1 LLAFIEPAR
10 EDGLERTLRE
20 MDYPP
25 TTETLRENVRRQM
38 EREAKRQL
46 DRVNK
51 GPGAAVEGAHREV
64 VADALREEGQGHR
77 PLPRSVSPG
86 KLKLVWDNP
95 HMTKATRRRTN
106 HVALVMSE

>member
-46 DRVNK
+46 DHVIKKAGSARQNAPGVACRKGGDIGTGRIWLCWVN
-51 GPGAAVEGAHREV
+51 P
-64 VADALREEGQGHR
+64 DL
-77 PLPRSVSPG
+77 
-86 KLKLVWDNP
+86 
-95 HMTKATRRRTN
+95 HMTKATGRRTN